1 MRRDPQAAL
10 RFFLGFFLIGLPCL
24 FGGLWLANQY
34 RLAQCPPGTFV
45 AGSVEEAMQY
55 IGLMGMAA
63 VLTFF
68 VSRQLKRVEA
78 LRRED
83 DRNVLPSYAYLFGFA
98 ALSTLAILGAVS
110 RFCAADSGILYD
122 DVALGTVKTFAWQDV
137 TAVTTRCY
145 FQSGKSSGWRQNLFV
160 TLADG
165 TRLDLMGREADMPAI
180 YPRIVAALGDH
191 DFTFTATIAPRCQYS
206 HMEMLTQRP

>member
-1 MRRDPQAAL
+1 MEYI
-10 RFFLGFFLIGLPCL
+10 GFFGL
-24 FGGLWLANQY
+24 
-34 RLAQCPPGTFV
+34 
-45 AGSVEEAMQY
+45 AM
-55 IGLMGMAA
+55 

-78 LRRED
+78 LCRED
-83 DRNVLPSYAYLFGFA
+83 DQNLLPSYAYPVAFA
-98 ALSTLAILGAVS
+98 ALSSLAIMGTVS
-110 RFCAADSGILYD
+110 RFCAADSGIFFD
-122 DVALGTVKTFAWQDV
+122 DIANGTTKTFAWQDV

-145 FQSGKSSGWRQNLFV
+145 FQTGKSSGWRQNLFV

-180 YPRIVAALGDH
+180 YPRIVAALSGR
-191 DFTFTATIAPRCQYS
+191 DFAFTADVAPRCQYS

>member
-1 MRRDPQAAL
+1 
-10 RFFLGFFLIGLPCL
+10 
-24 FGGLWLANQY
+24 
-34 RLAQCPPGTFV
+34 
-45 AGSVEEAMQY
+45 MQY
-55 IGLMGMAA
+55 IGFLGMAA

-68 VSRQLKRVEA
+68 VARQLKRVEW
-78 LRRED
+78 LRKED
-83 DRNVLPSYAYLFGFA
+83 DPNQIPSFAYPIGVA
-98 ALSTLAILGAVS
+98 AMASLAILGTAS

-145 FQSGKSSGWRQNLFV
+145 FQTGKSSGWRQNLFV

-180 YPRIVAALGDH
+180 YPGIVAALNGR
-191 DFTFTATIAPRCQYS
+191 DFTITANIAPRCQYS

>member
-1 MRRDPQAAL
+1 
-10 RFFLGFFLIGLPCL
+10 
-24 FGGLWLANQY
+24 
-34 RLAQCPPGTFV
+34 
-45 AGSVEEAMQY
+45 MQY
-55 IGLMGMAA
+55 IGLLGMAA

-68 VSRQLKRVEA
+68 VARQLKRVEW
-78 LRRED
+78 LRSED
-83 DRNVLPSYAYLFGFA
+83 DPNRIPTYAYPVAFV
-98 ALSTLAILGAVS
+98 ALSGLAVLGAVS

-122 DVALGTVKTFAWQDV
+122 DVANGTTKTFAWQDV

-180 YPRIVAALGDH
+180 YPRIVAALNGH
-191 DFTFTATIAPRCQYS
+191 DFAFSSQIAPNCQYS